1 MTGRNSSIFL
11 SLFSNFLFILDEKRK
26 TVTNGTLKNPRV
38 FEKRIQDEKG
48 GKMISIKS
56 QQLHTG
62 GGDLEGSQVLTQCS
76 NSDSNGVRFL

>member
-1 MTGRNSSIFL
+1 MTGRDSSIFL

-56 QQLHTG
+56 QQLYKRRRP
-62 GGDLEGSQVLTQCS
+62 EGS
-76 NSDSNGVRFL
+76 